1 VGERRLTD
9 PSETPA
15 VRWSAFAVFGVVA
28 VAAAVGALFELFYY
42 TTTPALAPATLGTV
56 IGICG
61 ALIGFFVWGLTAPP
75 NE

>member
-1 VGERRLTD
+1 MTG

-15 VRWSAFAVFGVVA
+15 VRLSAFTVFGMVA
-28 VAAAVGALFELFYY
+28 IAAASGALFEMFYY
-42 TTTPALAPATLGTV
+42 TTTPALAPATYGTV
-56 IGICG
+56 FGIIG